1 MRHLR
6 TVIAAILVGPLSWLL
21 FAAGQDRS
29 AQAFANAADG
39 GVPDGADLLR
49 PLLVLAAAGILLGL
63 IATLRISPLGAAVAG
78 LIYSASY
85 LALLVSPG
93 LVTTVFDHTLT
104 LAGYRVDL
112 MAPVRNGTSLLVGSL
127 LLVGVVSIRRWR
139 RWPEPA
145 GDAPAALAPDEII
158 PAVKE
163 KDRPVGVDGLGLG
176 RPAAAPEPE
185 PVAAGGQGWAS
196 RSDGAGGQG
205 WAGRTDWAN
214 LLSGRSEARPTDSS
228 DWTRPSSR

>member
-29 AQAFANAADG
+29 ARAFADAADG
-39 GVPDGADLLR
+39 GVPDGGDLLR

-63 IATLRISPLGAAVAG
+63 IATLRISPLGAALAG

-85 LALLVSPG
+85 LVLLVSPG

-104 LAGYRVDL
+104 LAGYQVDL

-145 GDAPAALAPDEII
+145 ADAPATLTPDEII
-158 PAVKE
+158 PAVPD

-176 RPAAAPEPE
+176 QPGRAPEPAPE
-185 PVAAGGQGWAS
+185 PVPAGGP
-196 RSDGAGGQG
+196 G
-205 WAGRTDWAN
+205 WAGRSDWSH
-214 LLSGRSEARPTDSS
+214 LLSDDARGRPAGSPN
-228 DWTRPSSR
+228 WTRQPSP